1 MYVNLFGNLAKY
13 DQLKKFCEERKIP
26 LIEDAAQ
33 SFGSFYK
40 KIPSG
45 KLGDLSVFSFDPMKN
60 LPTFGTGGIVL
71 TDSEAHYTHITS
83 LRRHGF
89 STNYEYGY
97 NSLISEDH
105 CNQLLFF
112 RFLVNLE

>member
-1 MYVNLFGNLAKY
+1 MNITLFGMSGVGKSTFGKILAEKLDYEFIDVDENGQIGQLTPINKVDAVVYVNLFGNLAKY

-45 KLGDLSVFSFDPMKN
+45 K
-60 LPTFGTGGIVL
+60 
-71 TDSEAHYTHITS
+71 
-83 LRRHGF
+83 
-89 STNYEYGY
+89 
-97 NSLISEDH
+97 
-105 CNQLLFF
+105 
-112 RFLVNLE
+112 